1 MKQIKY
7 FLIAII
13 FLHKFSCEAQL
24 VFETTNV
31 DFGELNNDS
40 PKFIDIKI
48 TNRGLKKAYILN
60 YKAPREISCLFN
72 SQAAEKDSILIF
84 RVQPN
89 PKKLGKFNFE
99 IPIYTS
105 DKLEP
110 TILHVIGKLTEEIYD
125 PLTALQACPDFR
137 STPSKHATDFK
148 LTIKTIDKNTKQNL
162 ENTVVYLLQNGQQ
175 IGQFIQSKV
184 GVIHVNTPLG
194 FIYFYAT
201 LQGYKSSEKC
211 QYVNIVDNTVTLE
224 LEKDSTQKNAKEM
237 VALIEEKPQKELK
250 EVLKEEPITI
260 QESYTPPELENIP
273 LDQFK
278 STDFQPINVLFIV
291 DISSSMGIGNRME
304 LMKFSLLELSGLLRQ
319 EDKIAIVSYASNAQ
333 VLLSPTAG
341 NRKTEIQETIKK
353 LKSGGMTAGGEGIKL
368 GCKTM
373 GSSRIEGKNIIYII
387 TDGAFNKD
395 SKNYMESID
404 KYKKMGIQICVIGIQ
419 NTPHDAMNMQKIAE
433 LGGGTYT
440 SIQKLA
446 DAKTALIQEI
456 RNQTYRQK
464 Q

>member
-7 FLIAII
+7 FLIAFI
-13 FLHKFSCEAQL
+13 FLYRFSCVGQL

-31 DFGELNNDS
+31 DFGELNNNS

-48 TNRGLKKAYILN
+48 TNKGLKKAYILN
-60 YKAPREISCLFN
+60 YKAPREVSCLFN
-72 SQAAEKDSILIF
+72 TQAAEKDSNLLF
-84 RVQPN
+84 RVKPN
-89 PKKLGKFNFE
+89 PKKLGRFEYE

-110 TILHVIGKLTEEIYD
+110 TILKVVGKLTEEIYD
-125 PLTALQACPDFR
+125 PLAAMQACPDFR

-162 ENTVVYLLQNGQQ
+162 KNTVVYLLQNGQQ
-175 IGQFIQSKV
+175 IGQFIQGKD
-184 GVIHVNTPLG
+184 GRIQVNSPLG

-201 LQGYKSSEKC
+201 LQGYKPSEKC

-224 LEKDSTQKNAKEM
+224 LEKDSTLKIAKEE

-250 EVLKEEPITI
+250 EVLKEEPITT
-260 QESYTPPELENIP
+260 QESYTPPALENIP

-278 STDFQPINVLFIV
+278 STDFQAINVLFIV

-304 LMKFSLLELSGLLRQ
+304 LMKFSLLELSLLLRK
-319 EDKIAIVSYASNAQ
+319 EDKIGIVSYATNAQ
-333 VLLSPTAG
+333 VLLPSTSG
-341 NRKTEIQETIKK
+341 TSRTEIRTVIQK
-353 LKSGGMTAGGEGIKL
+353 LKAGGMTAGGEGIKL
-368 GCKTM
+368 GCKTI
-373 GSSRIEGKNIIYII
+373 SKDLIEGKNILYII

-395 SKNYMESID
+395 SKNYMESIE
-404 KYKKMGIQICVIGIQ
+404 KYKEMGIIICVIGIQ
-419 NTPHDAMNMQKIAE
+419 NSENDAKNMRKIAE

-446 DAKTALIQEI
+446 DAKIALIQEI
-456 RNQTYRQK
+456 RNQTYRK
-464 Q
+464 N

>member
-1 MKQIKY
+1 MNQIKY
-7 FLIAII
+7 CLITII
-13 FLHKFSCEAQL
+13 FLFRFTCSGQL
-24 VFETTNV
+24 VFETTYI

-48 TNRGLKKAYILN
+48 TNKSFKKAFILN
-60 YKAPREISCLFN
+60 YKAPREVSCLFD
-72 SQAAEKDSILIF
+72 SQAAEKDSFLIF
-84 RVQPN
+84 RIQPN
-89 PKKLGKFNFE
+89 PKKLGKFNYE

-110 TILHVIGKLTEEIYD
+110 TVLNVFGKLTEEIYD
-125 PLTALQACPDFR
+125 PLATMQGCPDFR

-175 IGQFIQSKV
+175 IGQFIQRKD
-184 GVIHVNTPLG
+184 GRIHVNTPLG

-201 LQGYKSSEKC
+201 LKGYKPSEKC

-224 LEKDSTQKNAKEM
+224 LVKDSTLKITKEEFT
-237 VALIEEKPQKELK
+237 LIEEKPRKELK
-250 EVLKEEPITI
+250 EVLKEEPIKI
-260 QESYTPPELENIP
+260 QESYTPPELQNIP
-273 LDQFK
+273 LDEFK
-278 STDFQPINVLFIV
+278 SADFQAINVLFIV

-304 LMKFSLLELSGLLRQ
+304 LMKYSLLQLTEMLRQ
-319 EDKIAIVSYASNAQ
+319 EDKIAIVSYASNAE
-333 VLLSPTAG
+333 VLLNPTAG
-341 NRKTEIQETIKK
+341 NRKEEIQEKVKK

-368 GCKTM
+368 GCKTI
-373 GSSRIEGKNIIYII
+373 SNSLIEGKNIIYII

-404 KYKKMGIQICVIGIQ
+404 KFKKMGIQICVIGIQ
-419 NTPHDAMNMQKIAE
+419 NTPQDALNMRKIAE

-446 DAKTALIQEI
+446 DAETALIHEI
-456 RNQTYRQK
+456 RNQTYRK
-464 Q
+464 NH